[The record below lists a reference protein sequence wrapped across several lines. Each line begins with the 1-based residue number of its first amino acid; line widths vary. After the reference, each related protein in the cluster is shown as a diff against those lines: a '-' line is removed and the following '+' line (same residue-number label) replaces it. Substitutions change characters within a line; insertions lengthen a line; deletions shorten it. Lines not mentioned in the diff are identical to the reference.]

1 MTLALDFAFKELN
14 LHRIQ
19 LTVYSYNTRAI
30 RMYEKLGFQLEG
42 NYREYL
48 LRDGQH
54 YDMLL
59 YGLLSHEWLGLKN
72 V

>member
-19 LTVYSYNTRAI
+19 LTVYSYNPRAI

-42 NYREYL
+42 TYREFL

-59 YGLLSHEWLGLKN
+59 YGLLSHEWLGSKN